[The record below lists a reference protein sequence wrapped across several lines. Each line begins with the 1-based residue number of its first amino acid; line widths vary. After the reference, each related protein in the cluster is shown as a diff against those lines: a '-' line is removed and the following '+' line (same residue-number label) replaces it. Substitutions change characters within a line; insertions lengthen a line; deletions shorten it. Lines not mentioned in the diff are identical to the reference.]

1 MTYSLSC
8 SIFIIKYKKKGL
20 FICIILF
27 MLYNNSAHTEF
38 RPKSANLKTLGYI
51 YPFSLSLFPLP
62 PSDTA
67 PLLRR
72 AHRTPFDSSCL
83 PASYSPA
90 RLPSPPPAWLCVHLQ
105 RRRQSSLRAAA
116 SPPARLHGST
126 TKDFKPTRLQPRSHH
141 STYTSHVTFTS
152 SLEVHLQHTE
162 SQIITNRVHKV
173 MEA

>member
-1 MTYSLSC
+1 MWSHTTWILTYIYFLYFLTMLDMTYSLSC

-105 RRRQSSLRAAA
+105 RQ
-116 SPPARLHGST
+116 GCT
-126 TKDFKPTRLQPRSHH
+126 VQPQRISNQLV
-141 STYTSHVTFTS
+141 YNQDRII
-152 SLEVHLQHTE
+152 QHTHHTLH
-162 SQIITNRVHKV
+162 SQVV
-173 MEA
+173 